1 MLSTIFHDSVNF
13 FYKKIL
19 IPEEYVF
26 RLVASVGQKK
36 KKQKAKKQNSESTF
50 TDSKLSIFLIL
61 FNLISVFLFSSQ
73 VNVALNKLKL

>member
-36 KKQKAKKQNSESTF
+36 NNKKQKSKILSPRLPTQNFPS
-50 TDSKLSIFLIL
+50 
-61 FNLISVFLFSSQ
+61 FLFY
-73 VNVALNKLKL
+73 LI